1 MNHPNVPPRRML
13 APAYSAIKPMIK
25 SMMPQKTRA
34 WMIGTVSR
42 LLGTQATR
50 ANSDIASKTWKP
62 PTTNI
67 MIAANVIK
75 PGRPVA
81 GVWTAGLLRVSSR
94 PDGPANRSSLLLST
108 LSPYFCLLYLL
119 PLRLSVHRPTDTGAN
134 LTNRAASFPAHA
146 REFPLAD
153 DHRRLSPRGS
163 RARTHAERHHD
174 GGNATR

>member
-13 APAYSAIKPMIK
+13 APAYSAINPIIK

-34 WMIGTVSR
+34 WIIGTVPR

-50 ANSDIASKTWKP
+50 ANSDIASKMWKP

-81 GVWTAGLLRVSSR
+81 GVRTAGLLRVSSR

-108 LSPYFCLLYLL
+108 LSPYYSLLYLL
-119 PLRLSVHRPTDTGAN
+119 LLGFSVPRQTNIGAN
-134 LTNRAASFPAHA
+134 LTNHA
-146 REFPLAD
+146 
-153 DHRRLSPRGS
+153 
-163 RARTHAERHHD
+163 
-174 GGNATR
+174 